1 MKHVFRTALC
11 TALMTAAVCVPTFAV
26 KADAPV
32 PARQG
37 DFYVLAN
44 DQYVTF
50 TDAVPPDREQPVLP
64 APLWPYSSSW
74 AFLKAT

>member
-44 DQYVTF
+44 CLLYTSPPGGRCRK
-50 TDAVPPDREQPVLP
+50 AV
-64 APLWPYSSSW
+64 
-74 AFLKAT
+74 FG